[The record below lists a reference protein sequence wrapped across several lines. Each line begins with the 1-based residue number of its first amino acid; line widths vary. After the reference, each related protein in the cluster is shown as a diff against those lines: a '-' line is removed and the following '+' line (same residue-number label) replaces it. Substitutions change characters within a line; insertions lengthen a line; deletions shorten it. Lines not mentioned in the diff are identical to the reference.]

1 MNAHRWNL
9 AGLLVLLTA
18 IAIDQPVVAKIFR
31 FRHTRATVVADK
43 STVTPIV
50 DLDAL
55 DCGEESPALC
65 KVTEAHDTDLCS
77 NVHFVSAE
85 VFVPETILGD
95 TDANGTISA
104 SEAVLVLNDEAM
116 KEELFSLPIREQ
128 KDYLM
133 SFDAEIRTQINR
145 LAATHG
151 TWKWRFAL
159 RSAAKMGLTATEAE
173 AIAVAWLN

>member
-31 FRHTRATVVADK
+31 FRRAQTGVVADK
-43 STVTPIV
+43 STQTPIV

-55 DCGEESPALC
+55 SCGEASAVPCEL
-65 KVTEAHDTDLCS
+65 TEAHDTNLCS
-77 NVHFVSAE
+77 NIHFVSSE
-85 VFVPETILGD
+85 TFVPEIILGD
-95 TDANGTISA
+95 LDDDGVISPA
-104 SEAVLVLNDEAM
+104 EAQSVLNDAGI
-116 KEELFSLPIREQ
+116 KEELFALPISEQ
-128 KDYLM
+128 KEYLM
-133 SFDAEIRTQINR
+133 HFDADIRSQIDR

-159 RSAAKMGLTATEAE
+159 RSAANMGLTATEAE

>member
-31 FRHTRATVVADK
+31 FRRINTTAMADK
-43 STVTPIV
+43 STVKAIV
-50 DLDAL
+50 DLDAVTCAEGSTACC
-55 DCGEESPALC
+55 DSTESNDANACCNL
-65 KVTEAHDTDLCS
+65 
-77 NVHFVSAE
+77 HFVSAE

-95 TDANGTISA
+95 TDGNGTICA
-104 SEAVLVLNDEAM
+104 TEAVSVLNDEAI
-116 KEELFSLPIREQ
+116 KEALFALTISEQ

-133 SFDAEIRTQINR
+133 SFAAEIRSQIDQ

-159 RSAAKMGLTATEAE
+159 RSAAKMGLTAPEAE

>member
-31 FRHTRATVVADK
+31 FRRPRTAAVADT
-43 STVTPIV
+43 STKTPIV
-50 DLDAL
+50 DLDAVTCSEGSTACCEL
-55 DCGEESPALC
+55 SEANDTTLC
-65 KVTEAHDTDLCS
+65 CDI
-77 NVHFVSAE
+77 HFVSAE
-85 VFVPETILGD
+85 TFVPETILGD
-95 TDANGTISA
+95 ADGNGTISA
-104 SEAVLVLNDEAM
+104 AEAVLVLNDDVI
-116 KEELFSLPIREQ
+116 KDELFTLPMSEQ

-133 SFDAEIRTQINR
+133 SFDAEIRTQIDR

-159 RSAAKMGLTATEAE
+159 RSAANMGLTATEAE

>member
-1 MNAHRWNL
+1 MNTHRWNL
-9 AGLLVLLTA
+9 AGLLVLLIA

-31 FRHTRATVVADK
+31 FRRTQTVVAHK

-50 DLDAL
+50 DLDAIACNDEL
-55 DCGEESPALC
+55 AAPCE
-65 KVTEAHDTDLCS
+65 VTETHDTNLCS

-85 VFVPETILGD
+85 IFLPETILGD
-95 TDANGTISA
+95 ADGNGIISPAEA
-104 SEAVLVLNDEAM
+104 SSVLHDKAI
-116 KEELFSLPIREQ
+116 KEELFSLPIAEQ

-133 SFDAEIRTQINR
+133 SFDADIRTQIDR

-151 TWKWRFAL
+151 TWKWRFAV

-173 AIAVAWLN
+173 AIAVAWSN